1 MHNDMRSKFAVAV
14 TKFKPHSNL
23 DVMDRLGLWWLQ
35 VNGFV
40 VVKDDKG
47 NSLIPMRRDFKLGM
61 TVALASDPTQ
71 FALQQPDRL
80 GVFLAVNHI
89 CSRLRLPKRVADLL
103 TNQTAF
109 EDWPVH
115 NIEYTWKSHKAH
127 QSARCITPTTR
138 SPLTPLAKVLQR
150 HLRPIVAGKPSVV
163 TCTREVVTALD
174 GLPVPHHVWLGV
186 GDIKDF
192 YPSTCPTQAC
202 DIIKAELVENRDA
215 HERHDIHAIVEA
227 LAIVLNNQFVK
238 AGDSTYRCLKI
249 GQGLA
254 CASEVCDLVA
264 SRTLDHHPQVSY
276 HIQSN
281 MLWYGRF
288 RDDCLVIWTGPDDER
303 FDFEQ
308 AFGTANPR
316 YVCKWE
322 WSQDEVTFLDLSI
335 RVQDGRLRLSTH
347 FKPTNLFRYIP
358 PWSCHASSIFSSWI
372 QGELQR
378 YIVTNSRL
386 EDFLQVRDAFM
397 ERLCACGY
405 GKPFI
410 MQVFSRDVC
419 QYTRRATLLQQNG
432 LSRERCV
439 ALCMRFHPILEC
451 MRIHQW
457 LHDWQERIHTA
468 LKSRPRFVVAFK
480 RGQHLIHTLRNG
492 VQTNCA
498 EGGRVQFF
506 N

>member
-1 MHNDMRSKFAVAV
+1 M
-14 TKFKPHSNL
+14 
-23 DVMDRLGLWWLQ
+23 
-35 VNGFV
+35 
-40 VVKDDKG
+40 
-47 NSLIPMRRDFKLGM
+47 
-61 TVALASDPTQ
+61 
-71 FALQQPDRL
+71 
-80 GVFLAVNHI
+80 
-89 CSRLRLPKRVADLL
+89 
-103 TNQTAF
+103 
-109 EDWPVH
+109 
-115 NIEYTWKSHKAH
+115 
-127 QSARCITPTTR
+127 
-138 SPLTPLAKVLQR
+138 LQR
-150 HLRPIVAGKPSVV
+150 HLRPIVASKPSVV
-163 TCTREVVTALD
+163 TRTREVVTGLD
-174 GLPVPHHVWLGV
+174 GLPVPHHAWLGV

-192 YPSTCPTQAC
+192 FPSTCPTQAC
-202 DIIKAELVENRDA
+202 EIIKAELVENRDP
-215 HERHDIHAIVEA
+215 HERHDIHASVEA
-227 LAIVLNNQFVK
+227 LAIVLNNQSVK

-347 FKPTNLFRYIP
+347 FKPTNLFRYVP
-358 PWSCHASSIFSSWI
+358 
-372 QGELQR
+372 L
-378 YIVTNSRL
+378 
-386 EDFLQVRDAFM
+386 RDAFM

-410 MQVFSRDVC
+410 TQVFSRDAC
-419 QYTRRATLLQQNG
+419 QYTRRATLPKQNG

-439 ALCMRFHPILEC
+439 ALRVRLHPILER
-451 MRIHQW
+451 MRIRQW
-457 LHDWQERIHTA
+457 LHDRQERVHTA

-498 EGGRVQFF
+498 EGRRVQFF